1 MYNLS
6 ATALIPL
13 WARAKDYEA
22 KDSVLNDKFSNDL
35 LNKIDFD
42 FKIFD
47 QQNSI
52 IKKATIADL
61 VVRTK
66 VIDNFLLSS
75 LDEKKIVLNLGA
87 GFDTR
92 DRRLGICNTYYHIDF
107 EHIISQ
113 RKIFFNNSQA
123 INISQNIL
131 DFDFLNDFSKKEPI
145 IIAEGLFMYYKRDIL
160 IKFISK
166 LKNTFKSYTLI
177 IETGSWLIPYTSH
190 PFFRIFNDS
199 IKYSSGYYNS
209 KTYFKKLGFSNV
221 ETIFILSEINK
232 YKPYK
237 SLLMNGLKYFSP
249 FIGSQVS
256 KIIF

>member
-1 MYNLS
+1 MDNLS

-22 KDSVLNDKFSNDL
+22 KDSLLNDKFSHNL

-47 QQNSI
+47 QQNSN

-66 VIDNFLLSS
+66 VIDNLLLSS
-75 LDEKKIVLNLGA
+75 LDNKKIVLNLGA
-87 GFDTR
+87 GYDTR
-92 DRRLGICNTYYHIDF
+92 DIRLGINNQYYQIDF
-107 EHIISQ
+107 SSIISQ
-113 RKIFFNNSQA
+113 RKLFFSDSWA
-123 INISQNIL
+123 VNISHNIL
-131 DFDFLNDFSKKEPI
+131 EFDFLNDFSEKEPI

-166 LKNTFKSYTLI
+166 LKNTFKSFTLI
-177 IETGSWLIPYTSH
+177 IETGSLVIPYTSH

-209 KTYFKKLGFSNV
+209 KSYFNKLGFSDV
-221 ETIFILSEINK
+221 ETIFILSEIKK

-237 SLLMNGLKYFSP
+237 SLLLNSLKYFSP
-249 FIGSQVS
+249 FIGSQIS